1 MSSAAMPFRRTRTLI
16 VAAAIV
22 TLAAGAHLLG
32 GGSLPNVG
40 VLMGLA
46 ALIIVPVALLT
57 ARRFSIKAMVATLGS
72 GQLVLHEAF
81 IQLASTPTVDMAA
94 HSHGMVGVDSKLMLA
109 VHLLATV
116 ATAVVLA
123 KNEAALFALIGWLRP
138 LVRLPTALALPL
150 TELVR
155 LTPVSP
161 SMPAPWRYLKI
172 HPLRG
177 PPLLRTVKA

>member
-1 MSSAAMPFRRTRTLI
+1 MA
-16 VAAAIV
+16 
-22 TLAAGAHLLG
+22 TLAL
-32 GGSLPNVG
+32 
-40 VLMGLA
+40 
-46 ALIIVPVALLT
+46 
-57 ARRFSIKAMVATLGS
+57 
-72 GQLVLHEAF
+72 GQLVLHKAF
-81 IQLASTPTVDMAA
+81 IQVAPMPTAGMAA
-94 HSHGMVGVDSKLMLA
+94 HGHGTVGVEPQLMLA
-109 VHLLATV
+109 VHVLATA

-138 LVRLPTALALPL
+138 LVRLPTARALPL

-172 HPLRG
+172 RPLRG